1 MDSRSV
7 ELLLSGDDYD
17 KEAVEKVLK
26 RAKFVVADSAKMSS
40 LPL

>member
-7 ELLLSGDDYD
+7 QILLSGEDYD
-17 KEAVEKVLK
+17 KEKVEKVLK
-26 RAKFVVADSAKMSS
+26 RAKFVVADSSKMSS

>member
-7 ELLLSGDDYD
+7 EILLSGEEYD
-17 KEAVEKVLK
+17 KEKVDKVLK
-26 RAKFVVADSAKMSS
+26 RAKFVVADSAKMDS